1 MSTQPTVLAA
11 EDASQPQVNPWLFV
25 PTLYFLQGIPVV
37 IVQQMSVTMYK
48 TMGVDNAQI
57 GLWTSL
63 IAWPWTVKM
72 LWGPL
77 VDRYGTKR
85 AWVVVMQGL
94 IFLALL
100 AAAFGVIQGAFLP
113 ITLGIFFLVAFL
125 SATHD
130 IAADGFYLLA
140 MPERLQAFFVGVR
153 SAFFRLAMIFAT
165 GGLVVVAGKMQEGG
179 MATPQTWLAAL
190 GIGAITYGVFALWN
204 AFILPRPK
212 TEDVEKEPFALGRIL
227 GSFAQVLFMLVAL
240 FLAGRF
246 VVMGAGALN
255 SILPKPLF
263 TPLNE
268 LTPLFLQSFEGQG
281 QQIMEE
287 AKRLGQKRQYPF
299 FSDTLVV
306 PLAVQYATSL
316 IAILAGYFSTV
327 RLFRRI
333 GMGPAAAE
341 YFGQRR
347 ILAVLSFILFFR
359 FGESMISK
367 LSSPFLLDPVEKG
380 GLGVATADVGL
391 ITGTIGILGLTA
403 GGLLGGVAISKFGIK
418 RCIWPM
424 VLCLNI
430 PNLFYVWAAF
440 AKPGL
445 GAVTGLIAVD
455 QFGYGFGFSAYM
467 VYLMFIS
474 QGSRFKTSHYA
485 ISTGLMAFGAMLAG
499 ILSGNLYETIANR
512 VGPAASYGW
521 FFVAVCLCT
530 IPGMLT
536 LFFIPMDKEDIRTAP
551 VEID

>member
-1 MSTQPTVLAA
+1 MSTHAPAPELDG
-11 EDASQPQVNPWLFV
+11 EPRINPWLFV

-48 TMGVDNAQI
+48 KMGVDNAQI

-85 AWVVVMQGL
+85 SWVVVMQAL
-94 IFLALL
+94 ILAALL
-100 AAAFGVIQGAFLP
+100 ASAFGITQAAFLP
-113 ITLGIFFLVAFL
+113 VTLGIFFVVAFL

-140 MPERLQAFFVGVR
+140 LPERLQAFYVGVR

-165 GGLVVVAGKMQEGG
+165 GGLVVIAGRMESQG
-179 MATPQTWLAAL
+179 TPIPQTWLAAL
-190 GIGAITYGVFALWN
+190 GIGAITYGALAAYN
-204 AFILPRPK
+204 AWALPKPK
-212 TEDVEKEPFALGRIL
+212 ADSVHEPVALGKIL
-227 GSFAQVLFMLVAL
+227 GSFAQVLLMLVAL
-240 FLAGRF
+240 FLIGRLI
-246 VVMGAGALN
+246 VMGAAALN
-255 SILPKPLF
+255 PLFPSPLF

-268 LTPLFLQSFEGQG
+268 LTPLFIQSTSDQG
-281 QQIMEE
+281 IGIM
-287 AKRLGQKRQYPF
+287 AAAPTRPFPFVSQDLTVPFAIQLGI
-299 FSDTLVV
+299 S
-306 PLAVQYATSL
+306 LAI
-316 IAILAGYFSTV
+316 IAAGYLSTV
-327 RLFRRI
+327 NLFRRI

-359 FGESMISK
+359 FGESMIGK
-367 LSSPFLLDPVEKG
+367 MSSPFLLDPIEKG
-380 GLGVATADVGL
+380 GLGVTTEQVGL
-391 ITGTIGILGLTA
+391 ITGTIGIVGLTA
-403 GGLLGGVAISKFGIK
+403 GGLLGGLAISKFGIK
-418 RCIWPM
+418 KCIWPM
-424 VLCLNI
+424 VMCLNI

-440 AKPGL
+440 TKPGL

-467 VYLMFIS
+467 VYLMFIA
-474 QGSRFKTSHYA
+474 QGSRFQTSHYA

-499 ILSGNLYETIANR
+499 ILSGNLYQTIATR

-521 FFVAVCLCT
+521 FFIVVCLCT
-530 IPGMLT
+530 LPGMLT
-536 LFFIPMDKEDIRTAP
+536 LFFIPMDKEDVKTAP
-551 VEID
+551 IEID